1 MLVVTDEIILNDVQ
15 SQIILQDYNVSF
27 VDFKEA

>member
-15 SQIILQDYNVSF
+15 SQIILQGYNVSF